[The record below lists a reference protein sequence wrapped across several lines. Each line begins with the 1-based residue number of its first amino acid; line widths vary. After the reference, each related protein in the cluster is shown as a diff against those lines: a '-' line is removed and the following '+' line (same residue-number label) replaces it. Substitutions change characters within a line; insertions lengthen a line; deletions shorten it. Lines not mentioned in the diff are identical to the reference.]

1 MKNIRVLAL
10 ALGVLVCLVT
20 LFIRVPLPSR
30 GYFNVGDVA
39 VVFAGLTLGR
49 ALGKGVPGFLWAAAV
64 AGLGSATADILSGF
78 AVFAPLTFAAKG
90 LEGGLAAIAARF
102 EGPGRWIWVALGGG
116 AMVVSYFIGEALLPS
131 IGVQGALAEIIPN
144 LIQATGGTGL
154 GIGAFALLE
163 RTGFLKTPN
172 SPD

>member
-49 ALGKGVPGFLWAAAV
+49 SLGKGMPGFLWAGAV

-78 AVFAPLTFAAKG
+78 AIFAPLTFVAKG
-90 LEGGLAAIAARF
+90 MEGGLAAYAARF
-102 EGPGRWIWVALGGG
+102 EGPGRWSWVALGCG
-116 AMVVSYFIGEALLPS
+116 AMVGIYFVGETLLPS
-131 IGVQGALAEIIPN
+131 IGLQGALAELIPN
-144 LIQATGGTGL
+144 LIQATGGTVL

-163 RTGFLKTPN
+163 RTGFLKTH